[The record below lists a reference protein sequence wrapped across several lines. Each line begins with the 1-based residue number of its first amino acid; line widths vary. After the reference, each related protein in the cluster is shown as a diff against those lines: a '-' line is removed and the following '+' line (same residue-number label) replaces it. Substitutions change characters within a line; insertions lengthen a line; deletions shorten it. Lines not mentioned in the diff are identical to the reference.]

1 MIFKVWIPLLPP
13 SSNMTYQ
20 ITSRSGK
27 AVMYKSEEANNW
39 AASAALII
47 GAEAG
52 DMGWEDDSDFYI
64 LEVLFS
70 KLRGD
75 VDGPCKLTQDVLATK
90 LGFNDNRI
98 KKQSS
103 EKVDLGDPG
112 VWIVLEPYKEKVDVR
127 EAKS

>member
-27 AVMYKSEEANNW
+27 AVMYKSQEANDW
-39 AASAALII
+39 AANAALII

-52 DMGWEDDSDFYI
+52 ELGWEDDSAFYD
-64 LEVLFS
+64 LEVIFS

-75 VDGPCKLTQDVLATK
+75 VDGPIKLLQDTLAIK

-103 EKVDLGDPG
+103 EKSDLGDPG
-112 VWIVLEPYKEKVDVR
+112 VWIILEPHKEKVD
-127 EAKS
+127 A